1 MDGRT
6 PQKLRVGSL
15 GLWALTGLVLTA
27 SPGASDARGG
37 QTGADPAEIADADG
51 PNTPEGGGPD
61 QDGAPVSSVGLG
73 DTLSAEGPLVGL
85 DGAATA
91 LAIRDVPVA
100 LQLCEGQAGEPGSDS
115 WFRVGALRGR
125 ALRLAGK
132 PSDAVA
138 TLEPLWSH
146 KQLRKSF
153 PADALGMELARAQLA
168 AADALEPAAADPL
181 RRDAS
186 KVLGKVRKMSPIR
199 NYAEV
204 RVLEARAMAA
214 VVGTDAKSTVLAGRK
229 AVAALDRII
238 RDYPKHPDIGW
249 LQLERARAQVRAGK
263 PTDAAADLRALYI
276 GRAGEPEAKAAWEE
290 LEGLAGRFDR
300 VRAKPLSTTEKLARA
315 MSARRLR
322 WVDLSRE
329 ILDEVIDSVESKSLR
344 TQARSSRAYTA
355 YKQRDFAQCADD
367 LRPSYEAT
375 GSIDTRGRLLR
386 CLERGAMYDEAL
398 QIYDDA
404 AKSKKKWSR
413 ISALWDGTMLA
424 VRAGEYARAEAF
436 LKRYEKETAGN
447 RQTRVW
453 LHAWLPMRLGRVDEA
468 IAGFEAAERYSTDR
482 TRARYFRA
490 RLLLDGSDPA
500 KQIEGA
506 ALLTEIIDRSPLSY
520 YALMA
525 RQRLLDAERAVP
537 DAPSMEPN
545 RGEPVHPTRPEVSA
559 TLAELDG
566 AFGDAWPE
574 IRRAR
579 QLYTAGYLEE
589 ARRELRVAVQAYE
602 TRGKK
607 ASGVRNES
615 FLVGLGWKPD
625 WSYPRIRPTRDG
637 MRTLR
642 SKESASTLAAGFREL
657 ARGFDEPYRFAKL
670 STSADGAY
678 KARWHPRAFR
688 AAVQREARHFEIDP
702 IHMWSLMYTESRFRR
717 FVVSPVGAR
726 GALQIMPWTAQ
737 QLAER
742 LGELEPGGSFDDDTL
757 FDIDTNAH
765 LAGYYVA
772 ELLKKFHGQAP
783 MAYAS
788 YNGGPSN
795 VQRWLEAKAKSE
807 VPLERDVFVEEIAFR
822 ESYRY
827 AKRVT
832 EVSAAYALLY
842 NGEFPRWTNKI
853 DADVE
858 DNIAF

>member
-15 GLWALTGLVLTA
+15 GLWALMGLVLTA
-27 SPGASDARGG
+27 SPGASDAQGEPIPDSADG
-37 QTGADPAEIADADG
+37 SAAALGSQPGAD
-51 PNTPEGGGPD
+51 
-61 QDGAPVSSVGLG
+61 DGAGVVDVAEPDGILA
-73 DTLSAEGPLVGL
+73 AEGPLVGL

-91 LAIRDVPVA
+91 LAIRDVSVA
-100 LQLCEGQAGEPGSDS
+100 LDLCEGQSGEPGSHT
-115 WFRVGALRGR
+115 WFRVGAMRGR
-125 ALRLAGK
+125 ALRLADK
-132 PSDAVA
+132 PSEAVA
-138 TLEPLWSH
+138 ALEPLWSD
-146 KQLRKSF
+146 KKLRKSF

-168 AADALEPAAADPL
+168 AAEELPPAEADPL
-181 RRDAS
+181 RRSAS

-214 VVGTDAKSTVLAGRK
+214 VEGTDSKSTVLAGRK
-229 AVAALDRII
+229 AVSALDRII

-249 LQLERARAQVRAGK
+249 LQLERARAQVRSGK
-263 PTDAAADLRALYI
+263 PTDAAVSLRALHI
-276 GRAGEPEAKAAWEE
+276 QRAGEPEAKAAWEE
-290 LEGLAGRFDR
+290 LETLAGRFDR
-300 VRAKPLSTTEKLARA
+300 VRAKPLSVTEQLDRA

-329 ILDEVIDSVESKSLR
+329 ILDGVIDSVESKSLR

-355 YKQRDFAQCADD
+355 YKQRDFGQCVDD

-386 CLERGAMYDEAL
+386 CMERGAMYDDAL
-398 QIYDDA
+398 AIYDSA
-404 AKSKKKWSR
+404 AKTKKKWAR
-413 ISALWDGTMLA
+413 ISALWDATMLA
-424 VRAGEYARAEAF
+424 VRAGKYERAEGY

-453 LHAWLPMRLGRVDEA
+453 LHAWLPMRLGRVEDA
-468 IAGFEAAERYSTDR
+468 ISGFEAAERYSTDR
-482 TRARYFRA
+482 TRARYFRGK
-490 RLLLDGSDPA
+490 LLLATSDPSR
-500 KQIEGA
+500 QLEGE
-506 ALLTEIIDRSPLSY
+506 ALLTDIIDRSPLSY

-525 RQRLLDAERAVP
+525 RQRLLDAERTVP
-537 DAPSMEPN
+537 DAPSLEPN
-545 RGEPVHPTRPEVSA
+545 RGEPIHPTRPEVTT
-559 TLAELDG
+559 TLAALDEAYG
-566 AFGDAWPE
+566 EAWPE

-607 ASGVRNES
+607 ATGVRNES

-642 SKESASTLAAGFREL
+642 SKEDAAALAAGFREL
-657 ARGFDEPYRFAKL
+657 ARGFDEPYRFAKM

-832 EVSAAYALLY
+832 EVSAAYALMY
-842 NGEFPRWTNKI
+842 NGEFPRWTNEI

>member
-6 PQKLRVGSL
+6 TQKLRLGSL
-15 GLWALTGLVLTA
+15 GLLALTGLVFTA
-27 SPGASDARGG
+27 SPSASDAQGDPIPAA
-37 QTGADPAEIADADG
+37 TDGADLPDAQPEPDADTAVPEAANDADADL
-51 PNTPEGGGPD
+51 
-61 QDGAPVSSVGLG
+61 VGI
-73 DTLSAEGPLVGL
+73 DGPLVGL

-91 LAIRDVPVA
+91 LAIRDYATA
-100 LQLCEGQAGEPGSDS
+100 LRLSEEPAAEPGSAA

-125 ALRLAGK
+125 AQRLAGT
-132 PSDAVA
+132 PADSVA
-138 TLEPLWSH
+138 TLAPLWEH
-146 KQLRKSF
+146 KRLRKEF
-153 PADALGMELARAQLA
+153 PAEVLGFELAQAQLDA
-168 AADALEPAAADPL
+168 AAALTDDVAKADDL
-181 RRDAS
+181 RKQAVS
-186 KVLGKVRKMSPIR
+186 VLRKVRKASPIR
-199 NYAEV
+199 NFAQV
-204 RVLEARAMAA
+204 RVLEARALAS
-214 VVGTDAKSTVLAGRK
+214 VRGTDAKSTVLAGRK
-229 AVAALDRII
+229 AVSALDKII
-238 RDYPKHPDIGW
+238 RDHPNHPDIGW
-249 LQLERARAQVRAGK
+249 LQLEKARAQVRAGK
-263 PTDAAADLRALYI
+263 ATDAAAEFRAI
-276 GRAGEPEAKAAWEE
+276 HISRAGEPEAAVAWTE
-290 LEGLAGRFDR
+290 LEALAEQSGR
-300 VRAKPLSTTEKLARA
+300 VRLKSLSVTEQLDRA
-315 MSARRLR
+315 MAARRLR

-329 ILDEVIDSVESKSLR
+329 ILDEVIETTPSKSLR

-355 YKQRDFAQCADD
+355 YKQRDFARCADD

-398 QIYDDA
+398 GIYDTA

-413 ISALWDGTMLA
+413 QSALWDATMLA
-424 VRAGEYARAEAF
+424 VRAGEYARAEGY
-436 LKRYEKETAGN
+436 LKRYEKETSGH

-468 IAGFEAAERYSTDR
+468 IAGFEEAERYASDR
-482 TRARYFRA
+482 TRARYFRGK
-490 RLLLDGSDPA
+490 LLLSSADAS
-500 KQIEGA
+500 KQLEGE
-506 ALLTEIIDRSPLSY
+506 ALLTELIDRSPLSY
-520 YALMA
+520 YGLMA
-525 RQRLLDAERAVP
+525 RQRLLDAERTVP
-537 DAPSMEPN
+537 DAPSLEPN
-545 RGEPVHPTRPEVSA
+545 RGEPVHPTRAEVSA
-559 TLAELDG
+559 NLSEMDT

-574 IRRAR
+574 VRRMR
-579 QLYTAGYLEE
+579 QFYAAGYLEE

-602 TRGKK
+602 TRGAK

-637 MRTLR
+637 YRTLR
-642 SKESASTLAAGFREL
+642 SKEDSAALSSGLREL
-657 ARGFDEPYRFAKL
+657 ARGLDEPYRFAKL
-670 STSADGAY
+670 STSADGAF

-688 AAVQREARHFEIDP
+688 AAVQREARLYDIDP
-702 IHMWSLMYTESRFRR
+702 VHMWSLMYTESRFRR

-742 LGELEPGGSFDDDTL
+742 LGEVEPGGSFDDDTL

-795 VQRWLEAKAKSE
+795 VQRWLEAKAKSP

-832 EVSAAYALLY
+832 EVSAAYSLMYEGKL
-842 NGEFPRWTNKI
+842 PRWPNEI

>member
-15 GLWALTGLVLTA
+15 GLWALMGLVLTA
-27 SPGASDARGG
+27 SPGASDA
-37 QTGADPAEIADADG
+37 QSDA
-51 PNTPEGGGPD
+51 
-61 QDGAPVSSVGLG
+61 SVGSASSTSGSADRPELAAAVGEEGPQTAALG
-73 DTLSAEGPLVGL
+73 SAASPLVGL

-91 LAIRDVPVA
+91 LAIRDLRVA
-100 LQLCEGQAGEPGSDS
+100 LKLSEGEAGEPGSDT
-115 WFRVGALRGR
+115 WFQVGALRGR

-138 TLEPLWSH
+138 TLEPLWSD
-146 KQLRKSF
+146 KRMRKWF

-168 AADALEPAAADPL
+168 AAEALEPAAGDPL
-181 RRDAS
+181 RREAA
-186 KVLGKVRKMSPIR
+186 KVLGKVRKMSPVR

-214 VVGTDAKSTVLAGRK
+214 VVGTDAKSTALAGRK
-229 AVAALDRII
+229 AVTDLDRII
-238 RDYPKHPDIGW
+238 RDYPNHPDIGW
-249 LQLERARAQVRAGK
+249 LQLEHARALVRAGK
-263 PTDAAADLRALYI
+263 PTDAAAAMRAVHLD
-276 GRAGEPEAKAAWEE
+276 RAGEPEAKAAWDD
-290 LEGLAGRFDR
+290 LEALAERFDR
-300 VRAKPLSTTEKLARA
+300 VRLKPLSVTEKLDRA

-375 GSIDTRGRLLR
+375 GSIDTRDRLLR

-404 AKSKKKWSR
+404 AKSHKKWSR

-424 VRAGEYARAEAF
+424 VRAGKYARAEELLA
-436 LKRYEKETAGN
+436 RYEKETAGN

-453 LHAWLPMRLGRVDEA
+453 LHAWLPMRLGRVEEA
-468 IAGFEAAERYSTDR
+468 IAGFEDAERYSADR
-482 TRARYFRA
+482 ARARYFRA
-490 RLLLDGSDPA
+490 KLLLAGSDA
-500 KQIEGA
+500 SKQIEGA
-506 ALLTEIIDRSPLSY
+506 AMLTELIESSPLSY
-520 YALMA
+520 YGLMA
-525 RQRLLDAERAVP
+525 RQRLLDANRTVP
-537 DAPSMEPN
+537 AAPSLEPN
-545 RGEPVHPTRPEVSA
+545 RGEPVHPTRPEVGT
-559 TLAELDG
+559 TLAELDT

-574 IRRAR
+574 IRRSR
-579 QLYTAGYLEE
+579 QLYAAGYLEE
-589 ARRELRVAVQAYE
+589 ARRELRIAVQGYE
-602 TRGKK
+602 THGKK

-615 FLVGLGWKPD
+615 FFVGLGWKPD
-625 WSYPRIRPTRDG
+625 WSYPRIRPTREG

-642 SKESASTLAAGFREL
+642 SKEDAAALAAGFREL

-670 STSADGAY
+670 STSADGAF

-688 AAVQREARHFEIDP
+688 AAVEREARLFDIDP

-807 VPLERDVFVEEIAFR
+807 VPLERDVFVEEIAFS

-832 EVSAAYALLY
+832 EVSAAYALMY
-842 NGEFPRWTNKI
+842 NGELPRWTNVI